1 MDNNIVLTPNLWWS
15 SVTECFHSSIKQ
27 RYNTEELKSN
37 FLPSVGGWY
46 FGGANIRNYDKCING
61 VSQAADVYLGEWGDY
76 LFGDTDSET
85 INISEYTFWDSLTYD
100 DDTRID
106 MLYDGLSTSAQ
117 LVTYKDLEYKPV
129 VTLGIFANNWQIKIQ
144 ASSTIPST
152 SYVYL
157 SLGFYS
163 SSEGVIHPFIY
174 QRFAGNNMIW
184 SRNTIF
190 NVLYDKIFLDNT
202 TFDELYFS
210 FQFHNLSGTVV
221 QCSLQIPAFD
231 IYHNMS
237 VNQSDISSNRQDYN
251 AYLPAGDV
259 IERLKEYDDLDV
271 NLTFAWQKNPE
282 GKTTVNCFGGQWQAS
297 SKNPDT
303 SKYLAF
309 ESISNKGVD
318 NSYASLY
325 LIISGY
331 SEYSFYIRSNG
342 ESCCDYVMV
351 SQLDE
356 NITSATS
363 TGSTIYV
370 KAHTASKGTSGIAL
384 TNHTKVTFSNISAG
398 QKQIHVIYRKDS
410 SVSKYDDQGFILV
423 PKPADVI
430 GTTSYYSAVTAN
442 CNNEWGLYADTYN
455 PQPASYQGFVSMSNI
470 KKDNSYASL
479 ILTFSANTTIPSY
492 SFYIRSYGENRYDYV
507 MVSQLN
513 QNVTSA
519 TSSADT
525 TLVKAVTMGSA
536 TSVTALTGY
545 KLVTFTNIPAGK
557 NTVQIIYRKDSS
569 QSGGTD
575 QGYVLLPKPITI
587 QNTYSGSGGGG
598 TGGDVERNAR
608 LYWEDFQFV
617 GCTGARINLDDY
629 YMTPIVNEGVDIYSD
644 YSFSVTHA
652 TRAPFSAGTDSNG
665 AYIDIPK
672 TSLSDF
678 ERSENCFVG
687 VKFATSNNIG
697 SPYNSMWVLFPVT
710 ITGSKNII
718 TGEWDEE
725 GMQARVWLEEGRMEF
740 SNLTTYEAGFDI
752 SHCYEGETQVF
763 VEPNSDGEYYFMY
776 GFCDKIYIAAIG
788 DTYTRAYGIAGV
800 SDYNVST
807 SFYGASSVR
816 LMPSNISNITNIFY
830 WHQYTVQRKNCRY
843 KIQNG

>member
-61 VSQAADVYLGEWGDY
+61 VSQAADVYLGEWGEY

-85 INISEYTFWDSLTYD
+85 INISEYTFWDGLTYD
-100 DDTRID
+100 DVTRID

-117 LVTYKDLEYKPV
+117 LVTYKDLENKPAER
-129 VTLGIFANNWQIKIQ
+129 LGAFANNWRFNIQ

-152 SYVYL
+152 SCAYL

-163 SSEGVIHPFIY
+163 SSEGVIYPFIFK
-174 QRFAGNNMIW
+174 RLAGNNMIW
-184 SRNTIF
+184 SGNTIF

-210 FQFHNLSGTVV
+210 FQIEKLSGTVV

-237 VNQSDISSNRQDYN
+237 VNQSNILSDSQDYN
-251 AYLPAGDV
+251 AYLPVGDV

-318 NSYASLY
+318 KSYASLY

-351 SQLDE
+351 SQLDN

-363 TGSTIYV
+363 ANSTIYV
-370 KAHTASKGTSGIAL
+370 KAHTAGKGTSGTAL
-384 TNHTKVTFSNISAG
+384 SNHTKVTFSNISAG

-410 SVSKYDDQGFILV
+410 SINKYDDQGFILV

-455 PQPASYQGFVSMSNI
+455 PQPSSYQGFVSMSNI

-519 TSSADT
+519 TSSANT
-525 TLVKAVTMGSA
+525 TLVKDVTMGSA

-557 NTVQIIYRKDSS
+557 NTVQIIYRKDGS

-598 TGGDVERNAR
+598 TGGDVSGKTR
-608 LYWEDFQFV
+608 LYWEEFSFCNCDGRRIQLDSWYMEPIHYWCNIYSFTNLRSDADSV
-617 GCTGARINLDDY
+617 DIVRGSDSDGGAYFEFDAGTLANICSDDY
-629 YMTPIVNEGVDIYSD
+629 CYVEVTFGTTNNIQSYADMKVLLPIYIAENGRIYQDDYSD
-644 YSFSVTHA
+644 AYVIHRNTYASFKSFAHETGFDVYAGEMQSTNNLLAVVEPDTDIDSYYS
-652 TRAPFSAGTDSNG
+652 
-665 AYIDIPK
+665 
-672 TSLSDF
+672 TSY
-678 ERSENCFVG
+678 FVSY
-687 VKFATSNNIG
+687 VNFDAWG
-697 SPYNSMWVLFPVT
+697 SYESSTFRLECPYNSTM
-710 ITGSKNII
+710 
-718 TGEWDEE
+718 
-725 GMQARVWLEEGRMEF
+725 R
-740 SNLTTYEAGFDI
+740 
-752 SHCYEGETQVF
+752 
-763 VEPNSDGEYYFMY
+763 
-776 GFCDKIYIAAIG
+776 
-788 DTYTRAYGIAGV
+788 
-800 SDYNVST
+800 T
-807 SFYGASSVR
+807 SFGEGSRVS
-816 LMPSNISNITNIFY
+816 LIPSDIQNLVNMFY
-830 WHQYTVQRKNCRY
+830 WHQNSVAGGNYNHRKFDIDVY
-843 KIQNG
+843 